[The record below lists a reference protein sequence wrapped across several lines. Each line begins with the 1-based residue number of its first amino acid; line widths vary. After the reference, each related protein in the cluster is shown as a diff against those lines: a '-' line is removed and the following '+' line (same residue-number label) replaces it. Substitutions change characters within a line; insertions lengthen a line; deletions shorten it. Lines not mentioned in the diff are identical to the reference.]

1 MKLNE
6 IVSKIKNLI
15 NKPQEEVEIWKP
27 IKGFEGL
34 YEISNMGRIRGL
46 KSNKIISPTINQV
59 TLSKNGIKKTI
70 KVSRLVIQSFLNDV
84 CSFSHIEHLNNDIT
98 DNRLSNL
105 KLFDSK
111 HTKCIQK
118 DIQVLEN
125 EVWKDIPSY
134 DGRYQVSN
142 LGRIRSLNHKN
153 PHIITYSIHHKGYLE
168 SRLYFHDNGI
178 LKMKSHKVHRIVA
191 EAFIPNP
198 ENKPCV
204 NHIDG
209 DKTNN
214 KVENLEWVSY
224 KDNTKHA
231 MEVLGHGRRKI
242 TTKEAEQIRKNVL
255 LRKYSSLKEIEKE
268 YNISQ
273 SVISTILTNRT
284 YKTETSEPIR
294 FIKYKKMKGIR

>member
-84 CSFSHIEHLNNDIT
+84 CSFSHIEHLNDDIT

-118 DIQVLEN
+118 DVQVLEN

-153 PHIITYSIHHKGYLE
+153 PHIITYSIHHKSYLE
-168 SRLYFHDNGI
+168 CRLYFNDNGI

-204 NHIDG
+204 YQMSIENAHNSAELLINSNNCSIMNYMYKLYKIYYEQVYYFD
-209 DKTNN
+209 TINN
-214 KVENLEWVSY
+214 KVEKTIKKKRQPSTSCL
-224 KDNTKHA
+224 
-231 MEVLGHGRRKI
+231 
-242 TTKEAEQIRKNVL
+242 
-255 LRKYSSLKEIEKE
+255 IEKGKKRTE
-268 YNISQ
+268 EENVNIED
-273 SVISTILTNRT
+273 VV
-284 YKTETSEPIR
+284 
-294 FIKYKKMKGIR
+294 MV